1 MSITKTMYTGVSG
14 MNAMGRAIA
23 VVGDNIA
30 NVSTTGYKAERAIFA
45 DLLGRSMMSTDQA
58 GSGVRMA
65 AITREFAQGT
75 LMTTDSPTDLALNGK
90 GFFIVDGNLA
100 GQQGNFYTRAGQF
113 SLDNQGNLVDP
124 QGFVVQGYLVNS
136 AGTIDNQLTDLTIAN
151 NTVPPQQTT
160 DVTINA
166 QLNSNENVQT
176 FDINDPG
183 DETSSSQ
190 QTPVTVY
197 DSLGNAHQADVYFTK
212 TADNAWEWHAVVDQG
227 EIGGTPG
234 VNAEVANGQLTFTTD
249 GQLDTSTDIQ
259 AWTDTFTGASPQTVS
274 FNFGDPLVSGGTG
287 TAGSVQYAGADP
299 SAGSGTTG
307 NVGAAVTQNGYAS
320 GDLVGVGVQNN
331 GDVMAIYTNGEQ
343 RMVGQVAVA
352 TFEADGQLARA
363 GDNLWMA
370 TQESGEARVG
380 NAATGSAGSI
390 TASALEMSTVDLAE
404 EFVNLIAYQ
413 RGFQANSRTITTAD
427 QMYQE
432 AVNLKR

>member
-1 MSITKTMYTGVSG
+1 MSVTKTMYTGVSG

-58 GSGVRMA
+58 GSGVRMS

-75 LMTTDSPTDLALNGK
+75 LMTTNSPTDLALNGK
-90 GFFIVDGNLA
+90 GFFIVRGNLG
-100 GQQGNFYTRAGQF
+100 GQEGDFYTRAGQF
-113 SLDNQGNLVDP
+113 SLDNAGNLVDP

-136 AGTIDNQLTDLTIAN
+136 AGAIDNQLTDLTIADSS
-151 NTVPPQQTT
+151 VPPQETT
-160 DVTINA
+160 DITIDA
-166 QLNSNENVQT
+166 RLNSEADVQS
-176 FDINDPG
+176 FDVNNPG
-183 DETSSSQ
+183 DTSNYSA
-190 QTPVTVY
+190 PVTVY
-197 DSLGNAHQADVYFTK
+197 DSLGNAHQMDVYFSK
-212 TADNAWEWHAVVDQG
+212 TADNTWEWNAVVDQG
-227 EIGGTPG
+227 EIGGTEG
-234 VNAEVANGQLTFTTD
+234 VPEIAASGQLDFTTD
-249 GQLDTSTDIQ
+249 GALNAETPTM
-259 AWTDTFTGASPQTVS
+259 AWSATFNGASAQPL
-274 FNFGDPLVSGGTG
+274 NFDFGQSIAEGGTG
-287 TAGSVQYAGADP
+287 NMNASVQY
-299 SAGSGTTG
+299 SGG
-307 NVGAAVTQNGYAS
+307 GAAGVTQNGYAS
-320 GDLVGVGVQNN
+320 GDLVGVGVQTN

-343 RMVGQVAVA
+343 RLVGQVAVA

-363 GDNLWMA
+363 GNNLWME
-370 TQESGEARVG
+370 TQESGQARVG